1 MAYKLISPL
10 CILFLLFINLFSY
23 SPSLSS
29 TTISNSSTSPSTICN
44 STRYPSFCKSYLPPK
59 ELTTIQ
65 DYGLHFI
72 RQSLSSAKDFLSL
85 LKSYTISHSS
95 YTKRTIHA
103 LKDCQL
109 LADLNVDF
117 LSKTLQ
123 TISSTNSLNSLQA
136 EDLLTLLSATLTNQE
151 TCSDGLQLELA
162 SNLSVKNALLGPLSS
177 GTKLNS
183 ISLALFKRGWI
194 RETKRES
201 FPNIQSALFPLRMSS
216 QDQETYESVT
226 GRRLIQT
233 VLGIVP
239 VNQRVVV
246 NPDGSGDYTTIND
259 AVAAAPDNTD
269 IKDGYFVIDIVAWVY
284 PEYVSIDKN
293 KRYLM
298 MIGKGI
304 NQTVITGD
312 HNYDD
317 GSTTFDSATF
327 GKLQNW
333 NFR

>member
-1 MAYKLISPL
+1 
-10 CILFLLFINLFSY
+10 
-23 SPSLSS
+23 
-29 TTISNSSTSPSTICN
+29 
-44 STRYPSFCKSYLPPK
+44 
-59 ELTTIQ
+59 
-65 DYGLHFI
+65 
-72 RQSLSSAKDFLSL
+72 
-85 LKSYTISHSS
+85 
-95 YTKRTIHA
+95 
-103 LKDCQL
+103 
-109 LADLNVDF
+109 VDF

-123 TISSTNSLNSLQA
+123 TISSTNSPNSLQA